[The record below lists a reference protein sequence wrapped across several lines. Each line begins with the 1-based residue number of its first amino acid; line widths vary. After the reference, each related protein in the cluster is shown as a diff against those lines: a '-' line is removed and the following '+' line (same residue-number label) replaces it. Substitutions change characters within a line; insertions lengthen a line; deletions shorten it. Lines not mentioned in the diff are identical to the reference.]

1 MSYIIKRDNETLKKY
16 KERVEFKWRD
26 MTCYIA
32 NAEISNG
39 KLYYR
44 DNTREY
50 FPDYTNY
57 TFLIIINAPK
67 LGWTRVVDLYDVELS
82 GHTSLELEI
91 LLEHV
96 IEALD
101 DNASDIFDEDE

>member
-1 MSYIIKRDNETLKKY
+1 MSYITKDHNRKVENY

-26 MTCYIA
+26 MTCYIC
-32 NAEISNG
+32 NAEVESG
-39 KLYYR
+39 KLYWSES
-44 DNTREY
+44 TREY
-50 FPDYTNY
+50 LPDHTNY

-67 LGWTRVVDLYDVELS
+67 LGWTHIVELCDVELA

-101 DNASDIFDEDE
+101 DNSSEIGIG